1 MGGSELQEAPSKEAL
16 TNINGQEKVEVRHSM
31 IIGDEIWIMC
41 EGETAHLKKINS
53 CISLALS
60 GSSSGGVHE
69 SDDLDDIY
77 DIQNGCCYFT
87 GKPIL
92 SGKSDALIFH
102 LKPLDCGGDHWPG
115 NIIYVSKEINQDK
128 HFMAAAQYWRLLE
141 KMHGTEWVKERK
153 KVTRKFD
160 VKRRAVS
167 RKRKRKVE
175 YDLKL
180 LEGALSANYP
190 GEYISLELC
199 DDGVEMRVNG
209 TISQLQNDFLR
220 NKITFKSIEYYNG
233 IIRSILRPKH
243 EEIIASEH
251 GVQQVNNAPVAPL
264 AV

>member
-102 LKPLDCGGDHWPG
+102 LKPLDCGGD
-115 NIIYVSKEINQDK
+115 
-128 HFMAAAQYWRLLE
+128 
-141 KMHGTEWVKERK
+141 
-153 KVTRKFD
+153 
-160 VKRRAVS
+160 
-167 RKRKRKVE
+167 
-175 YDLKL
+175 
-180 LEGALSANYP
+180 
-190 GEYISLELC
+190 
-199 DDGVEMRVNG
+199 
-209 TISQLQNDFLR
+209 
-220 NKITFKSIEYYNG
+220 
-233 IIRSILRPKH
+233 
-243 EEIIASEH
+243 
-251 GVQQVNNAPVAPL
+251 
-264 AV
+264 